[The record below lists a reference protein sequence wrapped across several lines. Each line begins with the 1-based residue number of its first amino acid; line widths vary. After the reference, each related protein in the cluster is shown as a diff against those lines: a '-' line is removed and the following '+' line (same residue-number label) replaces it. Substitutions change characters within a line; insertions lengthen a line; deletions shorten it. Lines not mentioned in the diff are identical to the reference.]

1 MLGHVTFLHTSRSVL
16 GIAAVACTAADIKTG
31 NCTGGD
37 SGRRSG
43 GKGQLTDRW
52 RSKAAG
58 GRPPS
63 EAGAFLAHGSAPSV
77 SVETG
82 RPAAGRGSPPARYPS
97 LLLRV
102 RPRVRPFSLPLSI
115 PLLRLSRSPA
125 FRRSIDRSYQK
136 AERDPRAS
144 GRASG
149 GMISKRPD
157 EGERG
162 NGKGARIL
170 QAESIPLAL
179 RPPSPRWRWLDIK

>member
-1 MLGHVTFLHTSRSVL
+1 MHCSRYQDWKLHRRRQRQAQRRE
-16 GIAAVACTAADIKTG
+16 GAADRPLEEQ
-31 NCTGGD
+31 
-37 SGRRSG
+37 GRRRPSAQRG
-43 GKGQLTDRW
+43 RRVP
-52 RSKAAG
+52 RSRVCAL
-58 GRPPS
+58 RQR
-63 EAGAFLAHGSAPSV
+63 V
-77 SVETG
+77 D
-82 RPAAGRGSPPARYPS
+82 RPAAGRGRPPARSPS

-102 RPRVRPFSLPLSI
+102 RPSLLPSSLSI

-136 AERDPRAS
+136 AERDPGAS

>member
-1 MLGHVTFLHTSRSVL
+1 MLRHVTFLHTSRSVL

-52 RSKAAG
+52 RNKAAG

-82 RPAAGRGSPPARYPS
+82 RQPGAA
-97 LLLRV
+97 V
-102 RPRVRPFSLPLSI
+102 RPPDLPPSCFASVRPFSLPLSF
-115 PLLRLSRSPA
+115 PLLSRSPA